1 MNDAQVS
8 YIYNDLDLL
17 LKESNE
23 FIFLKNKKIFITGAS
38 GYIGKWLLFSF
49 AYLNNVKNYNI
60 KVIATS
66 KNMLDCDVIKHLET
80 HNNFHFQNV
89 DVRSPFDIPSDVNYI
104 LHLAGN
110 PDRRLHASEPLGVI
124 STNIDGTR
132 NVLDAA
138 TRVEQLDKILVFS
151 SGLVHGQQCIE
162 DDIIRYEPGDT
173 LNFSSSYIDSKRVQ
187 ENICHIY
194 SRQFQLP
201 ISIVRPYSFIG
212 PFQGLDRPWA
222 INSFIQSAISNK
234 DIKVLG
240 NPNTKKSYLYPTD
253 MLNNIFIY
261 LLRDNIEVPL
271 ELGSSHSVS
280 LSEVAETIRTKVRT
294 PVSTEYFDAEAK
306 SVKQDFVCNVLSK
319 YNIQFEEAISRTL
332 EWHRLG

>member
-8 YIYNDLDLL
+8 YIYNDLELL
-17 LKESNE
+17 LKDNDK

-49 AYLNNVKNYNI
+49 AYLNNVKSYNI
-60 KVIATS
+60 QVIATS
-66 KNMLDCDVIKHLET
+66 KNMLDSDVIEHLET
-80 HNNFHFQNV
+80 HNNFHFKNV
-89 DVRSPFDIPSDVNYI
+89 DVRNPFDIPSDVNYV

-138 TRVEQLDKILVFS
+138 TRVELLDKILVFS
-151 SGLVHGQQCIE
+151 SGLVHGQQ
-162 DDIIRYEPGDT
+162 IIDKGIVRYKPGDT

-194 SRQFQLP
+194 TRQFQLP
-201 ISIVRPYSFIG
+201 VSIVRPYSFIG
-212 PFQGLDRPWA
+212 PLQHLDRPWA

-253 MLNNIFIY
+253 MLNGIFVN
-261 LLRDNIEVPL
+261 LLSDSIEVPL
-271 ELGSSHSVS
+271 ELGSSDSVS
-280 LSEVAETIRTKVRT
+280 LSEVAESIRSKVRT

-306 SVKQDFVCNVLSK
+306 SVKQDFVCSVLSK
-319 YNIQFEEAISRTL
+319 DNIRFEEAIFRTL
-332 EWHRLG
+332 EWHRLN